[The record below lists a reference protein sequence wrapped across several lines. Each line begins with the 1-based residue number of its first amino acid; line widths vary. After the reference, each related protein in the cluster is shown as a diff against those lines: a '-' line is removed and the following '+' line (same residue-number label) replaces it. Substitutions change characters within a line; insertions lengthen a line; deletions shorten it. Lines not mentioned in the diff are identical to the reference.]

1 MLTIKEKTEI
11 LIEALPYIQRYEGK
25 TIVIK
30 YGGAAMID
38 DELKETFAQ
47 DVTLLKK
54 IGVKIVIVHGGGKEV
69 TEIAG
74 KLGIPSTFIDG
85 QRYTD
90 EAMMDVVQMTLAG
103 KTNKDIVARINQHDG
118 EAVGLCGI
126 DADVLRVKKFSG
138 NGHDL
143 GLVGEVT
150 EVNATFLNL
159 LLNNS
164 ILPVIA
170 PIGVDYR
177 WQAHNINADVAAAS
191 IAAALRAEKLVYL
204 SDVEGVVVNG
214 ALVHSMDQEE
224 ANRLIETRIINN
236 GMIPKIRSAFK
247 ALDANVGKVHLIDGR
262 VKHALLLEI
271 FTDAGVGTELVSV
284 KSRHI
289 SQSDSGRSG
298 EETKG
303 VQRKHAM
310 TTSF

>member
-1 MLTIKEKTEI
+1 MQSIKEKTEI

-25 TIVIK
+25 TFVIK

-38 DELKETFAQ
+38 YDLKETFAK

-54 IGVKIVIVHGGGKEV
+54 IGVKVVIVHGGGKEV
-69 TEIAG
+69 TEIAN
-74 KLGIPSTFIDG
+74 KLGIPSKFIDG

-90 EAMMDVVQMTLAG
+90 EEMMDVVQMTLAG

-126 DADVLRVKKFSG
+126 DADVLRVKKFSA

-150 EVNATFLNL
+150 SVNTTFLNL

-164 ILPVIA
+164 IMPVIA
-170 PIGVDYR
+170 PIGVNDR
-177 WQAHNINADVAAAS
+177 WQVHNINADVAAAS
-191 IAAALRAEKLVYL
+191 IAAALQAEKLVYL

-214 ALVHSMDQEE
+214 ALIHSMEQEE

-236 GMIPKIRSAFK
+236 GMIPKIHSAFS
-247 ALDANVGKVHLIDGR
+247 ALTAGVNKVHLIDGR
-262 VKHALLLEI
+262 VKHSLLLEI
-271 FTDAGVGTELVSV
+271 FTDEGVGTELIHLASSIAQEVV
-284 KSRHI
+284 
-289 SQSDSGRSG
+289 
-298 EETKG
+298 E
-303 VQRKHAM
+303 
-310 TTSF
+310 

>member
-1 MLTIKEKTEI
+1 MLAIKEKTEN

-25 TIVIK
+25 TFVIK

-47 DVTLLKK
+47 DVTILKK

-74 KLGIPSTFIDG
+74 KLGIQSKFIDG

-90 EAMMDVVQMTLAG
+90 EPMMEIVQMSLAG

-126 DADVLRVKKFSG
+126 DVDLLKVKKHSS

-143 GLVGEVT
+143 GLVGEV
-150 EVNATFLNL
+150 EHVNTSFLNL

-164 ILPVIA
+164 TMPVIA
-170 PIGVDYR
+170 PVGVNHA

-191 IAAALRAEKLVYL
+191 IAAALRAEKLVFL
-204 SDVEGVVVNG
+204 SDVEGVIANG
-214 ALVHSMDQEE
+214 ELIHSMNHQE
-224 ANRLIETRIINN
+224 ADNLIASHIINN
-236 GMIPKIRSAFK
+236 GMIPKIKSAFS
-247 ALDANVGKVHLIDGR
+247 ALAAGVNKVHLIDGR
-262 VKHALLLEI
+262 VKHSLLLEI
-271 FTDAGVGTELVSV
+271 FTDEGVGTELV
-284 KSRHI
+284 HTAQPA
-289 SQSDSGRSG
+289 SQ
-298 EETKG
+298 E
-303 VQRKHAM
+303 VLQ
-310 TTSF
+310 